1 MRIMSG
7 GIQEKFISPRR
18 NEIWIAMM
26 KISVA
31 RSSVGSVTAGKPVNN
46 LALDSITSPDN
57 SRALDTMISSDNC
70 CMSEHGSGQDKTVE
84 DEDTESVAV
93 VSVKCHQ
100 DTSAVPVLRQG

>member
-1 MRIMSG
+1 
-7 GIQEKFISPRR
+7 
-18 NEIWIAMM
+18 MM

-46 LALDSITSPDN
+46 LALVSIPSPDN
-57 SRALDTMISSDNC
+57 SRALVIIISSDNC

-84 DEDTESVAV
+84 DEDAESVTT

-100 DTSAVPVLRQG
+100 DTRAVPVLRQG